1 MRLTHF
7 VVKVA
12 AERPLPRCGRGPGV
26 QASPVPMAP
35 PSARTRELLRP
46 VAPLPRAV
54 GAWAGPAT
62 VYGALS
68 TVAVCAALARGQS
81 PIGTE
86 AWLPVGGVL
95 GHVVSIASGLA
106 LAFATIK
113 ATRHF
118 VRRWG
123 WARALH
129 VDLRPAIRHAGEGTI
144 LVLGIASAA
153 SEELFFRGLLAT
165 AIGLIA
171 SSLAFG
177 LLHQMRGSVRW
188 VWAAWA
194 TVMGLLFGALFLA
207 TGSLLGPLLAHAI
220 INVANLRFIR
230 DTDVEAPKPRRLG
243 GLLGGA

>member
-1 MRLTHF
+1 
-7 VVKVA
+7 
-12 AERPLPRCGRGPGV
+12 
-26 QASPVPMAP
+26 MAP

-54 GAWAGPAT
+54 DAWAGPVF

-68 TVAVCAALARGQS
+68 LVAVSAALARGQS
-81 PIGTE
+81 PIGAGGAGGD
-86 AWLPVGGVL
+86 AWLPIEAPL
-95 GHVVSIASGLA
+95 GHLTSIALGLG
-106 LAFATIK
+106 LAFATVK

-129 VDLRPAIRHAGEGTI
+129 ADLRPAIRHAGSGTI
-144 LVLGIASAA
+144 VVLGIASAA

-165 AIGLIA
+165 TFGLIA

-177 LLHQMRGSVRW
+177 LLHQMRGRVRW
-188 VWAAWA
+188 VWAGWA
-194 TVMGLLFGALFLA
+194 TVMGFLFGGLFLA
-207 TGSLLGPLLAHAI
+207 TGSLLGPLLAHAA
-220 INVANLRFIR
+220 INIANLRFIR

-243 GLLGGA
+243 GLLGRSSAR

>member
-1 MRLTHF
+1 
-7 VVKVA
+7 
-12 AERPLPRCGRGPGV
+12 
-26 QASPVPMAP
+26 MAT

-54 GAWAGPAT
+54 GAWAGPVF

-81 PIGTE
+81 PIATE
-86 AWLPVGGVL
+86 AWLPFGASGGLFGHAASVVGGL
-95 GHVVSIASGLA
+95 GLA
-106 LAFATIK
+106 ALTIK
-113 ATRHF
+113 ATRQF

-129 VDLRPAIRHAGEGTI
+129 ADLRPAIRHAGGGTI

-153 SEELFFRGLLAT
+153 SEELFFRGLLT
-165 AIGLIA
+165 TLIGLIA

-177 LLHQMRGSVRW
+177 LLHQMRGRVRW

-194 TVMGLLFGALFLA
+194 TVMGFLFGGLFLA
-207 TGSLLGPLLAHAI
+207 TGSLVGPLLAHAI
-220 INVANLRFIR
+220 INVANLRYIR